1 MLYHC
6 SMETENKFTE
16 LARIQRELNAPKTL
30 YNKFGE
36 YYYRSAETIL
46 EAVKPLLNGCLL
58 YLDDDIVEVGGRVY
72 VKATATFMEPSGIIC
87 THAFAREQDSRKGM
101 DEAQITGST
110 SSYARK
116 YALNA
121 LFLIDDVKDPDDKVP
136 DGKEPQKD
144 LPITKEQRDKID
156 ALLKTKIVAKEIQE
170 SLVGLTQSRY
180 DNAIKYLEKCASK

>member
-1 MLYHC
+1 
-6 SMETENKFTE
+6 METENKFTE

-121 LFLIDDVKDPDDKVP
+121 LFLIDDVKDPDTRGPVNDP
-136 DGKEPQKD
+136 
-144 LPITKEQRDKID
+144 PITKEQRDKID

>member
-1 MLYHC
+1 
-6 SMETENKFTE
+6 
-16 LARIQRELNAPKTL
+16 
-30 YNKFGE
+30 
-36 YYYRSAETIL
+36 
-46 EAVKPLLNGCLL
+46 
-58 YLDDDIVEVGGRVY
+58 
-72 VKATATFMEPSGIIC
+72 
-87 THAFAREQDSRKGM
+87 M

-156 ALLKTKIVAKEIQE
+156 ALLETKIVAKEIQE

>member
-1 MLYHC
+1 
-6 SMETENKFTE
+6 METENKFTE

-36 YYYRSAETIL
+36 FYYRSAETIL

-121 LFLIDDVKDPDDKVP
+121 LFLIDDVKDPDGKVP

-156 ALLKTKIVAKEIQE
+156 ALLETKIVAKEIQE

>member
-36 YYYRSAETIL
+36 FYYRSAETIL

-121 LFLIDDVKDPDDKVP
+121 LFLIDDVKDPDGKVP

-156 ALLKTKIVAKEIQE
+156 ALLETKIVAKEIQE

>member
-1 MLYHC
+1 
-6 SMETENKFTE
+6 METEKKFSE
-16 LARIQRELNAPKTL
+16 LTRIQRELNAPKTL
-30 YNKFGE
+30 YNNWGE

-72 VKATATFMEPSGIIC
+72 VKATATFTEPSGIIC
-87 THAFAREQDSRKGM
+87 THAFAREQDSKKGM

-121 LFLIDDVKDPDDKVP
+121 LFLIDDVKDPDTRGPVQDS
-136 DGKEPQKD
+136 
-144 LPITKEQRDKID
+144 PITKEQRDKID

-170 SLVGLTQSRY
+170 NLVDLTQSRY
-180 DNAIKYLEKCASK
+180 DNAIKYLEKCASR

>member
-30 YNKFGE
+30 YNKFGD

-72 VKATATFMEPSGIIC
+72 VKATATFTEPSGIIC

-101 DEAQITGST
+101 DEAQITGSA

-121 LFLIDDVKDPDDKVP
+121 LFLIDDVKVPDDKVP

-144 LPITKEQRDKID
+144 LPITKEQQDKID